1 MSVRIRN
8 VPQDGKDTDL
18 ENKTVYDVDG
28 YKYHLGPN
36 EHMSSMDDRRFAP
49 MASNATVYMGSDTQQ
64 TQSPDIQVDLDPGEY
79 RS

>member
-18 ENKTVYDVDG
+18 TNRTVYDVDG

-36 EHMSSMDDRRFAP
+36 EHKAFLDDGRAAP
-49 MASNATVYMGSDTQQ
+49 MASNATTYMGSDTQQ
-64 TQSPDIQVDLDPGEY
+64 TQSPDIVVDEKSGDF